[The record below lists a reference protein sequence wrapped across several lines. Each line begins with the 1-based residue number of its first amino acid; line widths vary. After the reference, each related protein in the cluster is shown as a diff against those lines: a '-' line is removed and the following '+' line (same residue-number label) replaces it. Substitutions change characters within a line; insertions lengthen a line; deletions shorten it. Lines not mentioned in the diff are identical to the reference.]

1 MHRWALRGKPGG
13 SLVAIY
19 LHLGNVVPNDPVLI
33 LCDFGLLIPMVDFL
47 FCSPACYTHP
57 SLRPPLRFSSPHS
70 KLADVACPIGLLS
83 TAMPDSTS
91 KYHTPNQKKI
101 YVTLWQS
108 IWEHKCQHIVYGG
121 NHVMILCQIHARM
134 FFRMYVSRH
143 MSAYVR
149 RHIGIYVRVCVSIR
163 IRMHVG
169 IVVGINVWMYVK
181 TCCQKTC

>member
-91 KYHTPNQKKI
+91 KYHTPDQKKI

-121 NHVMILCQIHARM
+121 NHVMILCQIHPRM
-134 FFRMYVSRH
+134 FFRIYIYMSRH
-143 MSAYVR
+143 MSAYSED
-149 RHIGIYVRVCVSIR
+149 ISEFMSEFVSVYASEC
-163 IRMHVG
+163 MWGLLSV
-169 IVVGINVWMYVK
+169 
-181 TCCQKTC
+181 

>member
-1 MHRWALRGKPGG
+1 
-13 SLVAIY
+13 
-19 LHLGNVVPNDPVLI
+19 
-33 LCDFGLLIPMVDFL
+33 
-47 FCSPACYTHP
+47 
-57 SLRPPLRFSSPHS
+57 
-70 KLADVACPIGLLS
+70 
-83 TAMPDSTS
+83 MPDSTS
-91 KYHTPNQKKI
+91 KYHTPDQKKI

-169 IVVGINVWMYVK
+169 IVVGINV
-181 TCCQKTC
+181 